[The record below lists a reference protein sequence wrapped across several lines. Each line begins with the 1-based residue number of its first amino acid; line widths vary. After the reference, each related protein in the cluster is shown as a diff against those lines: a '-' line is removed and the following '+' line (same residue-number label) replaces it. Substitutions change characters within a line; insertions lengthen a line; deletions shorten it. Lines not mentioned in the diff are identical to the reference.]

1 MTGKRKLPDPL
12 ARARLYV
19 RSGKR
24 ITTFY
29 VKNEDNT
36 NTTLVRVRSDDKDAL
51 RIARRE
57 AETKYDESNSTTSA
71 PHNLKWLSGEYFKWQ
86 GHLPPQQRKAASTI
100 AENERESKN
109 LCLFF
114 GNMMPDAIQPHHCYT
129 YIDART
135 KATGAAVKAGK
146 EISLLS
152 AMLEYGRRIGVV
164 RENTAKGIE
173 KPRNPPKQTLVTW
186 QHIEILTEAGRKVGS
201 SLLVAALAARFAWL
215 TIRRP
220 DEVRSFTDRQ
230 ITNDGCVFTASKR
243 RAVEAEK
250 HGLIQ
255 WSPELRSTVD
265 EALALKRWES
275 SKNKDVVE
283 LFGNRLVFGN
293 LAGERYTRSGWKTH
307 WKRLWEKARDLAN
320 EKQLPW
326 IKFSLQDCRPGGV
339 TAKQERG
346 DTDTMDGTLHSDG
359 RMVAKVYDRRK
370 VRKSTAAR

>member
-29 VKNEDNT
+29 VKNVDNT
-36 NTTLVRVRSDDKDAL
+36 NTTLARIRTDDKEAL

-86 GHLPPQQRKAASTI
+86 GHLPPQQRKAVSTI

-114 GNMMPDAIQPHHCYT
+114 GNMMPDAIQPHHCYA

-146 EISLLS
+146 EIGLLS
-152 AMLEYGRRIGVV
+152 AMLEYGRRVGVV
-164 RENTAKGIE
+164 RDNTAKGIE
-173 KPRNPPKQTLVTW
+173 KPRNPPSQTLVTW
-186 QHIEILTEAGRKVGS
+186 AHIDLLTTAGRQAGGS
-201 SLLVAALAARFAWL
+201 YHIAALAMRFAWL
-215 TIRRP
+215 TLRRSG
-220 DEVRSFTDRQ
+220 EVLSFTDKQ
-230 ITNDGCVFTASKR
+230 ITDDGCVFTASKR
-243 RAVEAEK
+243 RAEEAEK
-250 HGLIQ
+250 HGLIA
-255 WSPELRSTVD
+255 WSDELRATVK
-265 EALALKRWES
+265 EAMSLKRWA
-275 SKNKDVVE
+275 
-283 LFGNRLVFGN
+283 VFGSDRLLFAN
-293 LAGERYTRSGWKTH
+293 LAGERYTKGGWKATLS
-307 WKRLWEKARDLAN
+307 KLMVKAQALA
-320 EKQLPW
+320 EREGLVW
-326 IKFSLQDCRPGGV
+326 VRFSLQDCRPGGV

-346 DTDTMDGTLHSDG
+346 DRDTTDGTMHTDG
-359 RMVAKVYDRRK
+359 RMVAKVYDRRR